1 MSRRGSVAGIIK
13 PVLQQREAIFRRGTE
28 QTAADRRLSPLLGG
42 LLGRGGSLHG
52 TGSAERTRLD
62 RAWSERGYRPL
73 RGNVHGLDGLH
84 ALLAT
89 ARNLDGHVYIACVP
103 GGAIRR
109 LFDVSLGTSTGSRK
123 LFASRA
129 EALAALRSLVPCGKQ
144 AAGVS
149 GFRSRPSRLCRI
161 ALSW

>member
-1 MSRRGSVAGIIK
+1 MSRRGSIAGIINPCSSNARPSFGAAPSRLRPTGVYHRCLAACSGEVDLCTAPAVRK
-13 PVLQQREAIFRRGTE
+13 ELDLIEHGASVVIDHCEATFMDST
-28 QTAADRRLSPLLGG
+28 
-42 LLGRGGSLHG
+42 
-52 TGSAERTRLD
+52 
-62 RAWSERGYRPL
+62 
-73 RGNVHGLDGLH
+73 GLH